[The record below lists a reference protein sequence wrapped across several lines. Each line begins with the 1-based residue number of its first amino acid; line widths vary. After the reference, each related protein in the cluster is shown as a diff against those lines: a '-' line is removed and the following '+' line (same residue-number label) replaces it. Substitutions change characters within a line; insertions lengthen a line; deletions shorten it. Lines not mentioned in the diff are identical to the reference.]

1 MEDKNGAY
9 SRKSKPKRASGW
21 FHEHSKIDNELKQW
35 KSRDLDARMEIIMH
49 LSDEQVDHVR
59 DLETAQQMWEYLR
72 KLHQPSDGTTKIFS
86 YRTLMNLEMHEG
98 EQLDAVKIGNNIDE
112 TSKCEILMGALPSS
126 WMTFVSIHSEDKDLN
141 LQNLIAKLK
150 QDELR
155 RKRTNTQHE
164 VSHMAMAAS
173 MRNQP
178 RNFYKQKFQKFQPK
192 TKPSGSGAITISTII
207 CRYCNKLGHFERDC
221 RKKQYD
227 LKGKGKRVH
236 PQAHSALV
244 QNPNPSYSEDE
255 DNNFIQAFMSEMED
269 ESTNQKNDD
278 NNLWFFDTG
287 ATHHLTNNWSLLHNY
302 RLLSQ
307 PLEVRFGDNGM
318 KVAIGKGEVHLS
330 ISHSKSVSI
339 PNVYYVPGIIK
350 NLLSV
355 SEATA
360 NGTIIE
366 FHCNCAIIYHK
377 LQTGG
382 TVKITCPKSGR
393 LYPLQM
399 VDKTPIQALTATG
412 YIHADSTLL
421 WHHRLGHLNP
431 KSMKTGQ
438 IHKLLEGIP
447 TRPFKYISVCEG
459 CIYGKQC
466 RQKFAT
472 NNNKK
477 TERPLQVVH
486 SDLCGPMQTTSLD
499 GNRYFIS
506 FIDDFTRFTILYF
519 LKEKSGA
526 FKAFIS
532 YKAYVENHG
541 QHKISTIRSDNGG
554 EYFSKEWIK
563 FCEDHGIRHEHTVP
577 YNPQQNGIV
586 ERKNMTLLDASRCML
601 QVAGLHNQFWEEAVA
616 TACYV
621 QNRSPHKVLG
631 LNTPYAIW
639 YGHKPHLGHL
649 RVFGCIAYSHI
660 PQEKRRKLDPHARK
674 CIFTGYGEASGVKAY
689 RLFDLHTRKFLF
701 SRSVTFD
708 EATLMK
714 QYANQEVQ
722 HLNENFQN
730 ELTFSSD
737 SQIVEYGGPSTRDRS
752 KRLQQ
757 NQSHGKG
764 KQYNMS
770 NKNIFMQGAW
780 NNEEITNH
788 PKSIN
793 SSGQNIAKSENQYGG
808 NNKFKQ
814 KIQFGYGIPRRED
827 QRDDNMAE
835 SESDG
840 AKISSNRNIPAT
852 NNDNFIFESNGG
864 HIIRSETHNNHIF
877 RSENQGIILQNKNRS
892 EENYDNIVPE
902 NEGTR
907 RRGHHD
913 NHNRRESHSDHEE
926 MEMIHQEK
934 GILSSPPKPHQRAL
948 IPAHKRNRGL
958 THRKDSNDEES
969 TLEEET
975 NIKTKPKHKYRS
987 LKEIMDDTDPLEAL
1001 MVDVGDEEY
1010 SNSSPLEEEDEMILG
1025 ESISLTSSEALDGPF
1040 KNKWHQ
1046 AMTEEVASLLK
1057 NGTWELVP
1065 RPKNRKVISSKW
1077 VLKVKTDANG
1087 NPIRFKARV
1096 VARGFTQVQGID
1108 FKETFA
1114 PTLRISPVRLVW
1126 GITAALNLELHHLDV
1141 ETAFLHGDLEEEIY
1155 MEQPPHFQDPKHPT
1169 FVCKLKK
1176 SIYGLKQS
1184 PRMWHTKLHSH
1195 LIKIMFKRLASEP
1208 NLYIRKVGNIF
1219 VILGVYV
1226 DDLLIASNSIE
1237 ALHEAT
1243 NQLQQAFPVKDLG
1256 PMEYCLGI
1264 KVSRNRIEGTLSIS
1278 QKKTIEEILRKY
1290 EMQEC
1295 KPTPTPMTAPYK
1307 LSIEDGPKTM
1317 EEIQFMKTIPYRQ
1330 ILGSIRYLVSCT
1342 RPDLSFSAGYL
1353 SRFMQNPGVKHWEA
1367 LKRVIRYLKHT
1378 KDMVI
1383 TYKSLQS
1390 WNPSSLEGW
1399 LTSPLQGWTDSDWG
1413 GGCGLISLYFGNG
1426 FHVCGWSYIVENEE
1440 TNNGSAIIH

>member
-1 MEDKNGAY
+1 MCSKEEMENLSSSTSNNI
-9 SRKSKPKRASGW
+9 SRKYSVEKLTNYNYRMWKTRMELILERADLKELVDGSMSIPNSENG
-21 FHEHSKIDNELKQW
+21 LKQW
-35 KSRDLDARMEIIMH
+35 KSKDLDARMEIIMH

-86 YRTLMNLEMHEG
+86 YRTLMNLEMQEG
-98 EQLDAVKIGNNIDE
+98 EQLDVFISKWKKQLDAAVTAGNNIDE

-155 RKRTNTQHE
+155 RKKTNTQHE
-164 VSHMAMAAS
+164 VSHIAMAAS
-173 MRNQP
+173 IRNQP
-178 RNFYKQKFQKFQPK
+178 RNFSKQKFQKFQPK
-192 TKPSGSGAITISTII
+192 AKPSGSGAITISTII
-207 CRYCNKLGHFERDC
+207 CRYCNKPGHFERDC

-227 LKGKGKRVH
+227 LKGKGKRFH
-236 PQAHSALV
+236 PQAHSALIE
-244 QNPNPSYSEDE
+244 NPNPSYSKDE
-255 DNNFIQAFMSEMED
+255 DNNFIQAFMSEVEN

-307 PLEVRFGDNGM
+307 PLEVRFGDNGI
-318 KVAIGKGEVHLS
+318 KVAIGKEEVHLS

-377 LQTGG
+377 LPTGR

-399 VDKTPIQALTATG
+399 VDKTPIRALTATG
-412 YIHADSTLL
+412 HIHADSTLL

-447 TRPFKYISVCEG
+447 SRPFKYISVCEG

-466 RQKFAT
+466 RQKFAR

-526 FKAFIS
+526 FKAFTS

-577 YNPQQNGIV
+577 YNPQQNGIAK
-586 ERKNMTLLDASRCML
+586 RKNRTLLDASRCML

-616 TACYV
+616 TTCYL

-639 YGHKPHLGHL
+639 YGHKPHLAHL
-649 RVFGCIAYSHI
+649 RVFGCIAYNHI

-674 CIFTGYGEASGVKAY
+674 CIFTGYGEASGVETY
-689 RLFDLHTRKFLF
+689 RLFDPHTKKFLF

-708 EATLMK
+708 EETLMK
-714 QYANQEVQ
+714 QHANHEVH
-722 HLNENFQN
+722 HLNENSKI
-730 ELTFSSD
+730 ELTFPRD
-737 SQIVEYGGPSTRDRS
+737 SQIVKYHNGGPITRDQS
-752 KRLQQ
+752 THLQQ
-757 NQSHGKG
+757 NQFHGKG
-764 KQYNMS
+764 NQH
-770 NKNIFMQGAW
+770 NKFMQGDR
-780 NNEEITNH
+780 NNEEMINH

-793 SSGQNIAKSENQYGG
+793 SSGHNIAKSENHHGG
-808 NNKFKQ
+808 HYKFRQ
-814 KIQFGYGIPRRED
+814 EREFSYGIPRKED
-827 QRDDNMAE
+827 QGDNFMLE

-840 AKISSNRNIPAT
+840 PETSGNCNIPPT
-852 NNDNFIFESNGG
+852 NNNNFRSNSNGG
-864 HIIRSETHNNHIF
+864 SLIRSETNNENII
-877 RSENQGIILQNKNRS
+877 RSENQGIHPQSKIRS
-892 EENYDNIVPE
+892 EINYDNIIIPE
-902 NEGTR
+902 NQSIFR
-907 RRGHHD
+907 RRGRGHHGD
-913 NHNRRESHSDHEE
+913 NSRKEIRGGHEE
-926 MEMIHQEK
+926 NMEINQEE
-934 GILSSPPKPHQRAL
+934 GFLSSTPKPHQRAL
-948 IPAHKRNRGL
+948 IS
-958 THRKDSNDEES
+958 THRKEPNNEES
-969 TLEEET
+969 TLEEDN
-975 NIKTKPKHKYRS
+975 NINTKPKQKYRS

-1001 MVDVGDEEY
+1001 MVDLGDEEY
-1010 SNSSPLEEEDEMILG
+1010 SNSSPFEEEDEMILG
-1025 ESISLTSSEALDGPF
+1025 ESISPTSSEALDGPF
-1040 KNKWHQ
+1040 KNEWYQ
-1046 AMTEEVASLLK
+1046 AMTEEVSSLLR

-1065 RPKNRKVISSKW
+1065 RPKNRKIISSKW
-1077 VLKVKTDANG
+1077 VLKLKKDANG

-1114 PTLRISPVRLVW
+1114 PTLRISPMRLVW

-1155 MEQPPHFQDPKHPT
+1155 MEQPPHFQDSTHPS

-1208 NLYIRKVGNIF
+1208 NLYIRKYGNIF

-1237 ALHEAT
+1237 ALHQAT
-1243 NQLQQAFPVKDLG
+1243 HQLQQAFPVKDLG

-1290 EMQEC
+1290 EMEEC
-1295 KPTPTPMTAPYK
+1295 KPTPTPMTAPCK
-1307 LSIEDGPKTM
+1307 LSIEDSPKTM

-1330 ILGSIRYLVSCT
+1330 ILAREYSLSCKLHETRLV
-1342 RPDLSFSAGYL
+1342 
-1353 SRFMQNPGVKHWEA
+1353 
-1367 LKRVIRYLKHT
+1367 I
-1378 KDMVI
+1378 
-1383 TYKSLQS
+1383 
-1390 WNPSSLEGW
+1390 
-1399 LTSPLQGWTDSDWG
+1399 
-1413 GGCGLISLYFGNG
+1413 
-1426 FHVCGWSYIVENEE
+1426 
-1440 TNNGSAIIH
+1440 